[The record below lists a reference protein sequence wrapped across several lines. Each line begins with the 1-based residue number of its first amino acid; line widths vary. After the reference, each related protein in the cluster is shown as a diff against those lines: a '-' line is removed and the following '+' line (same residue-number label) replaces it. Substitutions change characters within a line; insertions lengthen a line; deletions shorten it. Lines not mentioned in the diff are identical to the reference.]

1 MLVRNDWTILMMGG
15 GSAEV
20 GELTWPL
27 WCGDFFSA
35 SLTYWAKC
43 KWCHLPLLEW
53 EAKLSGHGGFTERV
67 VWLTLKWL
75 WGYFFSISS
84 LLEIFARFYCR
95 WGLGGGMHN
104 ATGNKAPSPHLAPG
118 LLPFYLSSDWNP
130 RLCIEALMRC
140 WQISFWPTGNVIFL
154 LNIVSQWI
162 SLQEHFPFESER
174 SLLGSRTQA
183 WLHSVLGENG
193 SPKVWKVDPWFITT
207 N

>member
-27 WCGDFFSA
+27 RCGDFFSA
-35 SLTYWAKC
+35 SLTCWAKC

-95 WGLGGGMHN
+95 WGLGGECIMLRETKPQPASCSWIIAILSQLWLKSKTLYRSLNEMLANIFLAHWKCNLPIEHCVPVNFTARAFSIWIREVIAGEQN
-104 ATGNKAPSPHLAPG
+104 TGLAPFSPG
-118 LLPFYLSSDWNP
+118 W
-130 RLCIEALMRC
+130 E
-140 WQISFWPTGNVIFL
+140 
-154 LNIVSQWI
+154 WI
-162 SLQEHFPFESER
+162 PKGVESR
-174 SLLGSRTQA
+174 PVV
-183 WLHSVLGENG
+183 HN
-193 SPKVWKVDPWFITT
+193 